1 MTDYGF
7 IRISTGSQDVQTQE
21 RDILKASPGAVII
34 RPDTKAASASK
45 GEQLDALDAVIARL
59 RAGDRVIV
67 TDSSR
72 LDRRDNLTSQVET
85 MLAIRKTGAL
95 FVVGHHPLPN

>member
-7 IRISTGSQDVQTQE
+7 VRVSSGGQDVQSQE

-45 GEQLDALDAVIARL
+45 G
-59 RAGDRVIV
+59 
-67 TDSSR
+67 SS
-72 LDRRDNLTSQVET
+72 LTPWT
-85 MLAIRKTGAL
+85 R
-95 FVVGHHPLPN
+95 